1 MTASIEKAWQLYEA
15 ISTWS
20 DKISAI
26 RVNTGI
32 REEPIS
38 HWFHDC
44 RDRIEPLLKDE
55 NTQFL
60 AIPVVESYFRR
71 LLPAITIPA
80 TELLSDVSP
89 KLEQIKELQ
98 TVLENHP
105 AKSMWKERTEDFKA
119 IAKQIGYEF
128 ENDRYED
135 LAAIAP
141 IIANALTVLRGRC
154 YDTEIFQVRQGDKSN
169 AQPMLLN
176 DIAVFRTEAQ
186 AVQTLE
192 RLPVKSFIGFVGIQP
207 TYADTND
214 DAADWRRNLHNRPLN
229 ERKCNIMDHS
239 CLTEEQHDQT
249 PDMHETKLY
258 AVVRNGENM
267 WLFIPP
273 YEKGQYDSLYD
284 GFVNFYGRRTTYA
297 PVQVFFKQA
306 PDKSEGALIVRHNNV
321 WSLKNILDED
331 QKVWLPIFLNTVKA
345 YFFADSEPKAELS
358 CLREETR
365 VLQPC
370 LTENNTTNLTIQ
382 PRTTIAIQPANEF
395 FTRETFVAPSI
406 SSFLSEDEDREKYRN
421 ALTMVRWLNIS
432 EQDMVDMPFKIDTLM
447 TQQKAQERLDAQA
460 VEAYYA
466 LIAKR
471 LGEVFLPR
479 AYEAQRWYH
488 RYIDGHLEQILK
500 DANDGLLDHV
510 HITIDKNPIYNEDGS
525 PKMVHNSRWELVH
538 DCDKTGV
545 DHSHDLTAWRYT
557 PERGTGTLCE
567 YRAWLPMG
575 LVGKRPPAVVHIEAR
590 TPEDVAKICHC
601 QVSDL
606 PEPIQYMNI
615 IPLFIPTWM
624 DYNVRRGV
632 DYDIRVNLS
641 KAEFKKRFGTKYFRK

>member
-1 MTASIEKAWQLYEA
+1 MKESIERAWELYES

-38 HWFHDC
+38 HWFHEC

-55 NTQFL
+55 ATQFL
-60 AIPVVESYFRR
+60 AVPVIESYFRR

-80 TELLSDVSP
+80 TELLSGKSP
-89 KLEQIKELQ
+89 KLEQVKELQ
-98 TVLENHP
+98 IVLDNHP

-128 ENDRYED
+128 ETDCYED

-141 IIANALTVLRGRC
+141 IIANALTVLRGRYC
-154 YDTEIFQVRQGDKSN
+154 DTEVFQVRQGTRSN
-169 AQPMLLN
+169 TQPMLLN

-186 AVQTLE
+186 AVQVLE
-192 RLPVKSFIGFVGIQP
+192 RLPVQAFIGFVGVQP

-214 DAADWRRNLHNRPLN
+214 DAEDWRRRLHNRALN
-229 ERKCNIMDHS
+229 ERKCNIMDHG
-239 CLTEEQHDQT
+239 CPTEEQHDQT
-249 PDMHETKLY
+249 PDVHATKLY
-258 AVVRNGENM
+258 AVIRDGENM

-284 GFVNFYGRRTTYA
+284 GFINFYGRRTTYA
-297 PVQVFFKQA
+297 PVQVFFKKA
-306 PDKSEGALIVRHNNV
+306 PDKSEGALILRNNNV

-331 QKVWLPIFLNTVKA
+331 QKVWLPIFLNTVKT
-345 YFFADSEPKAELS
+345 YFFSEIEPKAELA

-365 VLQPC
+365 VLRPC
-370 LTENNTTNLTIQ
+370 LEENNTTDLTTQ
-382 PRTTIAIQPANEF
+382 PRTTIAIQPTNEF
-395 FTRETFVAPSI
+395 FARETFIAPSF
-406 SSFLSEDEDREKYRN
+406 SSFLSENEDREKYRN
-421 ALTMVRWLNIS
+421 ALAMVRWLNIT
-432 EQDMVDMPFKIDTLM
+432 EQDLANMPYKIDTLM
-447 TQQKAQERLDAQA
+447 TQQKARERIDEQA
-460 VEAYYA
+460 VAAYYA

-488 RYIDGHLEQILK
+488 SYIDSHLEQILK
-500 DANDGLLDHV
+500 DANDELLDHV
-510 HITIDKNPIYNEDGS
+510 HITIDKNPIYNEDGT
-525 PKMVHNSRWELVH
+525 PKMVRNSRWELVP
-538 DCDKTGV
+538 DCDHTGV
-545 DHSHDLTAWRYT
+545 DHSHDLTDWRYT
-557 PERGTGTLCE
+557 PERGSGTLCE
-567 YRAWLPMG
+567 YRTWLPAS
-575 LVGKRPPAVVHIEAR
+575 LVNKRPPVVVHIEAR

-601 QVSDL
+601 KVSDL

-615 IPLFIPTWM
+615 IPMFIPTWM
-624 DYNVRRGV
+624 DYNVCRGA

-641 KAEFKKRFGTKYFRK
+641 KPEFKKRFGTKHFRK